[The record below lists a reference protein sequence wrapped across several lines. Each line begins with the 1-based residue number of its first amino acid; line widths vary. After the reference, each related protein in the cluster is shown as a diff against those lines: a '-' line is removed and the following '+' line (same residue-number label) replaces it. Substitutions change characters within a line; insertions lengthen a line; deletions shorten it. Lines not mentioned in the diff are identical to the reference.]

1 MKTSNSL
8 QLILS
13 ITMLFV
19 MSVINAQTTE
29 RYRVTGVKMLN
40 NQIVSVSNEVEVK
53 PASTFYIPTAFS
65 PNGDGLNET
74 FGIIGEGITEY
85 NLQIF
90 NRWGELVFESNDVS
104 RQWDGTYRNQ
114 KVQTDTYVFKVVAK
128 GTSDNGKY
136 KKTFN
141 QNGTVT
147 VVL

>member
-1 MKTSNSL
+1 MKTSTTI

-13 ITMLFV
+13 IAMIFIMTA
-19 MSVINAQTTE
+19 INAQNTE
-29 RYRVTGVKMLN
+29 RYRVTAVKKLN
-40 NQIVSVSNEVEVK
+40 NQILSVSNEVEVT

-85 NLQIF
+85 SMQIF
-90 NRWGELVFESNDVS
+90 NRWGELIFESNNTAS
-104 RQWDGTYRNQ
+104 QWDGTYANE
-114 KVQTDTYVFKVVAK
+114 KVQTGVYVFKVIAK